1 MEDITMRKPFDIPS
15 FHEAVKQDYEAKLIT
30 LEEAALEFYL
40 GNWTCCIDMEY
51 TKRKLGIA

>member
-1 MEDITMRKPFDIPS
+1 MRKPFDIPS